1 MDAGETVTFTSIYD
15 LGLEGFVD
23 EALPHFNLNQDA
35 VRHPDYLYLRAATD
49 SQKLVLATRAVF
61 ARAGRSR

>member
-1 MDAGETVTFTSIYD
+1 MDAGETVAFTSIYN

-23 EALPHFNLNQDA
+23 EALPHFNLM
-35 VRHPDYLYLRAATD
+35 VRHPDYLRAATD
-49 SQKLVLATRAVF
+49 SQKLVIATRAVF